1 MAIPKLNNKDILLE
15 IQKDLQEIKKNIFVM
30 KTDVKIIKSYI
41 QIKRSEEKPEVEI
54 KKNIDTTDL
63 KQGWFW

>member
-1 MAIPKLNNKDILLE
+1 MAKLNNKDILLE

-30 KTDVKIIKSYI
+30 KTDVNQIKSYI
-41 QIKRSEEKPEVEI
+41 QIKRSEEKPEVDLQ
-54 KKNIDTTDL
+54 KKIDTTDL

>member
-1 MAIPKLNNKDILLE
+1 MLKLKDILLE

-30 KTDVKIIKSYI
+30 KTDVNQIKSYI
-41 QIKRSEEKPEVEI
+41 QIKRSEEKPEVDLQ
-54 KKNIDTTDL
+54 KKIDTTDL